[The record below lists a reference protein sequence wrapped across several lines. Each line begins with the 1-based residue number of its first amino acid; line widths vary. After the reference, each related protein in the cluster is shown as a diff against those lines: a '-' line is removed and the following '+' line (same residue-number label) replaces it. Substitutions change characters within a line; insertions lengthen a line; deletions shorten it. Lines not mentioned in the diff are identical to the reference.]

1 LEVLMAEKRDAYE
14 TRNMERYEAA
24 LQTIVRQAQAL

>member
-1 LEVLMAEKRDAYE
+1 MAEKRAAYE

-24 LQTIVRQAQAL
+24 IRAIIHQAEAV